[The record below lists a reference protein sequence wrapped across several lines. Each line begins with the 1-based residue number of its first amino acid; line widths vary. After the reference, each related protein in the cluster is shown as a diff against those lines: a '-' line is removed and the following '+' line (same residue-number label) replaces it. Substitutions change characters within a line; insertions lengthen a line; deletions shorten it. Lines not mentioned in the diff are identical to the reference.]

1 MNYQSPLK
9 DFCIVVQQVV
19 DTAITDGAMK
29 IISNNESATR
39 TALIDPILRKLGWDV
54 SEPVMVEVEKRVKKD
69 NKNVLIAD
77 YILKNQNNLPMICVE
92 AKKMG
97 GNLKDYAPKL
107 MDYSRAFKKSIKYA
121 ILTDGLIWQ
130 FYDCDQP
137 VHIKSMVPDWE
148 FDLSLNT
155 SESML
160 AFSLFMLSKIDAAH
174 YWVPEIQEDP
184 LKKIAQLASDL
195 DSLKKD
201 IQSISKALGKADLAA
216 FDSATSMQNAL
227 NFVDL
232 KEIQKKFPDSGKPTH
247 LRLPSGEVI
256 EIKTWKA
263 ILLESCKYVLSTVKN
278 VPIPFVD
285 KAGKS
290 TLLISDT
297 KPFAKVSYIETSYQ
311 GRTVYIYLNY
321 DAKNCIANALY
332 IFDKYCPS
340 EFKSAPAVVIA

>member
-1 MNYQSPLK
+1 
-9 DFCIVVQQVV
+9 
-19 DTAITDGAMK
+19 
-29 IISNNESATR
+29 
-39 TALIDPILRKLGWDV
+39 
-54 SEPVMVEVEKRVKKD
+54 
-69 NKNVLIAD
+69 
-77 YILKNQNNLPMICVE
+77 
-92 AKKMG
+92 MG

-201 IQSISKALGKADLAA
+201 IQSISKALGKADLAV

-247 LRLPSGEVI
+247 LQLPSGEVI

-278 VPIPFVD
+278 VLIPFVD

-297 KPFAKVSYIETSYQ
+297 KPFTKVSYIETSYQ
-311 GRTVYIYLNY
+311 GKTVYIYLNY

-332 IFDKYCPS
+332 IFDNYCPS